1 MTESMLKLSLVSK
14 PSWTYQDIM
23 SYLNVSKATAIK
35 IKKRAI
41 KECGGAVKFGDN
53 YVLTDSVLALYG
65 SNREIEIK
73 VLKGIVEWKRIMS
86 KKY

>member
-1 MTESMLKLSLVSK
+1 MIEPSQKLLLISK

-53 YVLTDSVLALYG
+53 FVLTDSVLSLYG
-65 SNREIEIK
+65 SSRENEIK
-73 VLKGIVEWKRIMS
+73 ILKEITNA
-86 KKY
+86 